1 MIDPSII
8 EDILKHA
15 DIVDVVSTF
24 INVIKKGRNFVAVC
38 PFHDDKNPSMM
49 LSRDKQIFKCFV
61 CGTGGNVITFVQH
74 YEKVSYIQAVKK
86 VAEIIGYNDER
97 LNSFKEI
104 KKVDTTLEP
113 LYNCINDLSKYYEYA
128 LTTQEGG
135 EAYDYLIK
143 RNIDDKI
150 QQDFQI
156 GYSFIDGKKSI
167 EFLKS
172 KGHSL
177 KTIESIGVAGHIG
190 GKFSD
195 QNAGRVIFPI
205 HDINGQIVGFS
216 ARKIRNDSD
225 SPKYVNSPETPLF
238 KKNNI
243 LFNYHHAKNTVK
255 RDGFVYVL
263 EGFMDVI
270 ALRKVGIESAVALM
284 GTAFT
289 SNHIKLLRQLGVEV
303 RMCLDGDNAGQL
315 ATFKCCKMLEAEGIP
330 YKIVLATDDKR
341 DPDEILTESGKDV
354 LLKYLNTVVD
364 KTEFLFKYYSSN
376 KSLNTF
382 EEKNKFISDFIPVL
396 VRSKNKLEVENYILN
411 LSRLTGFDASTIR
424 DVYKDAVN
432 KNKKNEKLDFKDFVV
447 ETKALRR
454 YVLAE
459 REILFQMFSNK
470 DAIVYFENNIEY
482 FYDEIYQKIANY
494 IIELYETSGKVD
506 MNLLISLFDQSE
518 DESNSILR
526 DKVTELLL
534 ERHHPPFSIELMI
547 DCKSALDNEQEKY
560 KNRVELDKAIQGKDP
575 MEQARLIDEYLKA
588 KN

>member
-1 MIDPSII
+1 M
-8 EDILKHA
+8 EKA
-15 DIVDVVSTF
+15 D
-24 INVIKKGRNFVAVC
+24 
-38 PFHDDKNPSMM
+38 
-49 LSRDKQIFKCFV
+49 
-61 CGTGGNVITFVQH
+61 
-74 YEKVSYIQAVKK
+74 
-86 VAEIIGYNDER
+86 R
-97 LNSFKEI
+97 LNSQL
-104 KKVDTTLEP
+104 D
-113 LYNCINDLSKYYEYA
+113 DLG
-128 LTTQEGG
+128 EG
-135 EAYDYLIK
+135 
-143 RNIDDKI
+143 DDI
-150 QQDFQI
+150 
-156 GYSFIDGKKSI
+156 
-167 EFLKS
+167 
-172 KGHSL
+172 
-177 KTIESIGVAGHIG
+177 
-190 GKFSD
+190 
-195 QNAGRVIFPI
+195 
-205 HDINGQIVGFS
+205 
-216 ARKIRNDSD
+216 
-225 SPKYVNSPETPLF
+225 
-238 KKNNI
+238 
-243 LFNYHHAKNTVK
+243 
-255 RDGFVYVL
+255 
-263 EGFMDVI
+263 
-270 ALRKVGIESAVALM
+270 
-284 GTAFT
+284 
-289 SNHIKLLRQLGVEV
+289 
-303 RMCLDGDNAGQL
+303 
-315 ATFKCCKMLEAEGIP
+315 
-330 YKIVLATDDKR
+330 
-341 DPDEILTESGKDV
+341 PDEILTESGKDV
-354 LLKYLNTVVD
+354 LVKYLNTVVD

-534 ERHHPPFSIELMI
+534 ERHHPPFSMELMI